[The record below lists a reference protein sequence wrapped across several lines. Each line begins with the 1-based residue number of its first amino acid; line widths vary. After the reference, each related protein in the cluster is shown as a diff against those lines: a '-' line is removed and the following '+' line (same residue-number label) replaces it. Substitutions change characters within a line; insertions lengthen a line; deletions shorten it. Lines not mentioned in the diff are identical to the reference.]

1 MKQATALFAPQ
12 FSHAEAPA
20 WANESL
26 KLENTSPLE
35 GWTEWTSWTNRSD
48 KPSAW
53 AGEFPENVLGA
64 DELATGYQALLRSSA
79 APWH

>member
-1 MKQATALFAPQ
+1 MKQAAALLTPQ
-12 FSHAEAPA
+12 FSYAAAPT
-20 WANESL
+20 WANATL

-35 GWTEWTSWTNRSD
+35 GWTQWTNWTNRSD

-53 AGEFPENVLGA
+53 AGKFPENALGA
-64 DELATGYQALLRSSA
+64 DALAAGYQALLRSPA